1 MKKKTK
7 YGHKGKTH
15 AKHKAGTPSGIGSFG
30 TLCTADAVRLHV
42 CVPLEMGETP
52 RLEKRFEDDTSY
64 ILNGVG
70 HKPHM

>member
-1 MKKKTK
+1 MDTK
-7 YGHKGKTH
+7 
-15 AKHKAGTPSGIGSFG
+15 AKHTQNTKQGHRLVGIGSFG